1 MFPDT
6 LENTIWTLRNAL
18 KKNKVPIWKAV
29 IKQLSRS
36 RSNRREV
43 NIGQL
48 AHVTKDKEVVVV
60 PGKIL
65 GSGEISHKLTLWC
78 FTISEVATRKILD
91 AGGKILPLD
100 SLIKKYPD
108 GKGVRI
114 IG

>member
-6 LENTIWTLRNAL
+6 LNNTIWTLRNAR

-29 IKQLSRS
+29 IKELSRP

-48 AHVTKDKEVVVV
+48 AHVTKDKEVVIV

-65 GSGEISHKLTLWC
+65 GSGEISHRLTVWC
-78 FTISEVATRKILD
+78 FTISEVATRKLLD

>member
-6 LENTIWTLRNAL
+6 LNNTIWTLRSAL

-29 IKQLSRS
+29 LKELSRS
-36 RSNRREV
+36 RSNRRQV

-48 AHVTKDKEVVVV
+48 AHVTKDKEVVIV

-65 GSGEISHKLTLWC
+65 GSGEIGHKLTIWC
-78 FTISEVATRKILD
+78 LGISESAASKVLD
-91 AGGKILPLD
+91 SGGKILALD
-100 SLIKKYPD
+100 NLIKKYPD

>member
-6 LENTIWTLRNAL
+6 LNNTIWTLRNAL

-29 IKQLSRS
+29 IKELSRS
-36 RSNRREV
+36 RFNRREV
-43 NIGQL
+43 NIGEL
-48 AHVTKDKEVVVV
+48 AHVTKDKEVVIV

-65 GSGEISHKLTLWC
+65 GSGEISHKLTVWC

>member
-6 LENTIWTLRNAL
+6 LTNTIWILRNAL

-29 IKQLSRS
+29 IKELSRS

-48 AHVTKDKEVVVV
+48 AHVTKDKEVVIV

-65 GSGEISHKLTLWC
+65 GSGEISHKLTVWC
-78 FTISEVATRKILD
+78 LNISEVATKKILES
-91 AGGKILPLD
+91 GGKILPLD

>member
-6 LENTIWTLRNAL
+6 LNNTIWTLRNAL

-29 IKQLSRS
+29 IKELSRS

-43 NIGQL
+43 NIGEL
-48 AHVTKDKEVVVV
+48 AHVTKDKEVVIV

-65 GSGEISHKLTLWC
+65 GSGEISHKLTVWC

-108 GKGVRI
+108 SKGVRI

>member
-6 LENTIWTLRNAL
+6 LSNTIWTLRNAL

-29 IKQLSRS
+29 IRELSRS
-36 RSNRREV
+36 RSNRKEV
-43 NIGQL
+43 NVGQL
-48 AHVTKDKEVVVV
+48 AHVTKDKEVVIV

-65 GSGEISHKLTLWC
+65 GSGEISHKLTVWC
-78 FTISEVATRKILD
+78 INISEVATRKILD

>member
-6 LENTIWTLRNAL
+6 LNNTIWTLRNAL

-29 IKQLSRS
+29 IKELSRS

-43 NIGQL
+43 NIGEL
-48 AHVTKDKEVVVV
+48 AHVTKDKEVVMV

-65 GSGEISHKLTLWC
+65 GSGEISHKLTVWC

-100 SLIKKYPD
+100 SLVKKYPD

>member
-6 LENTIWTLRNAL
+6 LNNTIWTLRNASAQ
-18 KKNKVPIWKAV
+18 NKVPIWKTV
-29 IKQLSRS
+29 IKELSRS
-36 RSNRREV
+36 RSNRRQV

-48 AHVTKDKEVVVV
+48 AHITKDKEVVIV

-65 GSGEISHKLTLWC
+65 ASGDISHKLT
-78 FTISEVATRKILD
+78 KIL
-91 AGGKILPLD
+91 ALD
-100 SLIKKYPD
+100 NLIKKYPD

>member
-6 LENTIWTLRNAL
+6 LNNTIWTLRNAL

-29 IKQLSRS
+29 IKELSRS

-43 NIGQL
+43 NIGEL
-48 AHVTKDKEVVVV
+48 AHVTKDKEVVIV

-65 GSGEISHKLTLWC
+65 GSGEISHRLTVWC

>member
-6 LENTIWTLRNAL
+6 LNNTIWTLRNAL

-29 IKQLSRS
+29 IKELSRS
-36 RSNRREV
+36 RSNRREL
-43 NIGQL
+43 NIGEL
-48 AHVTKDKEVVVV
+48 AHVTKDKEVVIV

-65 GSGEISHKLTLWC
+65 GSGEISHKLTVWC

>member
-6 LENTIWTLRNAL
+6 LNNTIWILRKAL
-18 KKNKVPIWKAV
+18 KKNRAPIWKAV
-29 IKQLSRS
+29 TKELSRS

-48 AHVTKDKEVVVV
+48 AHVTKDKEVVIV

-65 GSGEISHKLTLWC
+65 GSGEISHKLTVWC
-78 FTISEVATRKILD
+78 LNISELATKKILD

-108 GKGVRI
+108 GKGVRM

>member
-6 LENTIWTLRNAL
+6 LNNTIWTLRNTL
-18 KKNKVPIWKAV
+18 KKNRVPMWKAV
-29 IKQLSRS
+29 IKELSRS

-48 AHVTKDKEVVVV
+48 AQVTKDKEVVIV

-65 GSGEISHKLTLWC
+65 GSGEISHKLTIWC

-91 AGGKILPLD
+91 AGGKILSLD
-100 SLIKKYPD
+100 SLVKKYPD

>member
-6 LENTIWTLRNAL
+6 LNNTIWTLRNAL

-29 IKQLSRS
+29 IKELSRS

-43 NIGQL
+43 NIGEL
-48 AHVTKDKEVVVV
+48 AHVTKDKEVVIV

-65 GSGEISHKLTLWC
+65 GSGEISHKLTVWC

-91 AGGKILPLD
+91 ADGKILPLD

>member
-6 LENTIWTLRNAL
+6 LNNTIWTLRNAL

-29 IKQLSRS
+29 IKELSRS

-43 NIGQL
+43 NIGEL
-48 AHVTKDKEVVVV
+48 AHVTKDKEVVIV

-65 GSGEISHKLTLWC
+65 GSGEISHKLTIWC
-78 FTISEVATRKILD
+78 FTISEVATRKILE

-100 SLIKKYPD
+100 SMIKKYPD

>member
-6 LENTIWTLRNAL
+6 LDNTIWTLRNAL

-100 SLIKKYPD
+100 TLIKKYPD

>member
-6 LENTIWTLRNAL
+6 LNNTIWTLRSAL

-29 IKQLSRS
+29 LKELSRS
-36 RSNRREV
+36 RSNRRQV
-43 NIGQL
+43 NVGQL
-48 AHVTKDKEVVVV
+48 AHVTKDKEVVIV

-65 GSGEISHKLTLWC
+65 GSGEISHKLTIWC
-78 FTISEVATRKILD
+78 FSISEAAASKVLD
-91 AGGKILPLD
+91 AGGKILALD
-100 SLIKKYPD
+100 SLIKKFPD

>member
-6 LENTIWTLRNAL
+6 LNNTIWTLRNGL

-29 IKQLSRS
+29 IKELSRS

-43 NIGQL
+43 NIGEL
-48 AHVTKDKEVVVV
+48 AHVTKDKEVVIV

-65 GSGEISHKLTLWC
+65 GSGEISHKLTVWC

>member
-6 LENTIWTLRNAL
+6 LSNTIWILRNAL

-29 IKQLSRS
+29 IRELSRS

-43 NIGQL
+43 NVGQL

-65 GSGEISHKLTLWC
+65 GSGEISHKLTVWC
-78 FTISEVATRKILD
+78 INISEVATRKILD

>member
-6 LENTIWTLRNAL
+6 LNNTIWTLRNAL

-29 IKQLSRS
+29 IKELSRS

-43 NIGQL
+43 NIGEL
-48 AHVTKDKEVVVV
+48 AHVTNDKEVVIV

-65 GSGEISHKLTLWC
+65 GSGEISHKLTVWC

>member
-6 LENTIWTLRNAL
+6 LNNTIWTLRNAL

-29 IKQLSRS
+29 IKELSRS
-36 RSNRREV
+36 RSNRKEV
-43 NIGQL
+43 NIGEL
-48 AHVTKDKEVVVV
+48 AHVTKDKEVVIV

-65 GSGEISHKLTLWC
+65 GSGEISHKLTVWC

-91 AGGKILPLD
+91 AGGKMLPLD

-108 GKGVRI
+108 GKGIRI

>member
-6 LENTIWTLRNAL
+6 LNNTIWTLRNAL
-18 KKNKVPIWKAV
+18 KKNKVPIWEAV
-29 IKQLSRS
+29 IKELSRS

-43 NIGQL
+43 NIGEL
-48 AHVTKDKEVVVV
+48 AHVTKDKEVVIV

-65 GSGEISHKLTLWC
+65 GSGEISHKLTVWC

>member
-6 LENTIWTLRNAL
+6 LNNTIWTLRNAL

-29 IKQLSRS
+29 IKELSRS

-43 NIGQL
+43 NIGEL
-48 AHVTKDKEVVVV
+48 AHVTKDKEVVIV

-65 GSGEISHKLTLWC
+65 GSGEISHKLTVWC
-78 FTISEVATRKILD
+78 FTISEVVTRKILD

>member
-6 LENTIWTLRNAL
+6 LNNTIWTLRNAL

-29 IKQLSRS
+29 IKELSRS

-43 NIGQL
+43 NIGEL
-48 AHVTKDKEVVVV
+48 AHVTKDKEVVIV
-60 PGKIL
+60 PGTIL
-65 GSGEISHKLTLWC
+65 GSGEISHKLTVWC

>member
-6 LENTIWTLRNAL
+6 LNNTIWTLRNAL

-29 IKQLSRS
+29 IKELSRS

-43 NIGQL
+43 NIGEL
-48 AHVTKDKEVVVV
+48 AHVTKDKEVVIV

-65 GSGEISHKLTLWC
+65 GSGEISHKLTVWC

-100 SLIKKYPD
+100 SFIKKYPD

>member
-6 LENTIWTLRNAL
+6 LNNTIWTLRNAL

-29 IKQLSRS
+29 IKELSRP

-43 NIGQL
+43 NIGEL
-48 AHVTKDKEVVVV
+48 AHVTKDKEVVIV

-65 GSGEISHKLTLWC
+65 GSGEISHKLTVWC

>member
-6 LENTIWTLRNAL
+6 LTNTIWILRNAL

-29 IKQLSRS
+29 IKELSRS

-48 AHVTKDKEVVVV
+48 AHVTKDKEVVIV

-65 GSGEISHKLTLWC
+65 GSGEISHKLTVWC
-78 FTISEVATRKILD
+78 LNISEVATKKILD
-91 AGGKILPLD
+91 SGGKILPLD
-100 SLIKKYPD
+100 SLIRKYPD
-108 GKGVRI
+108 GKGVRM

>member
-6 LENTIWTLRNAL
+6 LDNTIWTLRNAL

-29 IKQLSRS
+29 IKQLYRS

-48 AHVTKDKEVVVV
+48 AHVTKDKEVVIV

>member
-6 LENTIWTLRNAL
+6 LNNTIWTLRNAL

-29 IKQLSRS
+29 IKELSRS

-43 NIGQL
+43 NIGEL
-48 AHVTKDKEVVVV
+48 AHVTNDKEVVIV

-65 GSGEISHKLTLWC
+65 GSGEISHKLTVWC

-91 AGGKILPLD
+91 AGGKMLPLD

>member
-1 MFPDT
+1 
-6 LENTIWTLRNAL
+6 
-18 KKNKVPIWKAV
+18 VPIWKAV
-29 IKQLSRS
+29 IKELSRS
-36 RSNRREV
+36 RSNRKEV
-43 NIGQL
+43 NIGEL
-48 AHVTKDKEVVVV
+48 AHVTKDKEVVMV

-65 GSGEISHKLTLWC
+65 GSGEISHKLTVWC

-91 AGGKILPLD
+91 AGGKMLPLD

>member
-6 LENTIWTLRNAL
+6 SNNTIWTLRNGL

-29 IKQLSRS
+29 IKELSRS

-43 NIGQL
+43 NIGEL
-48 AHVTKDKEVVVV
+48 AHVTKDKEVVIV

-65 GSGEISHKLTLWC
+65 GSGEISHKLTVWC

-91 AGGKILPLD
+91 AGGKILSLD

>member
-6 LENTIWTLRNAL
+6 LNNTIWTLRNAL

-29 IKQLSRS
+29 IKELSRS

-43 NIGQL
+43 NIGEL
-48 AHVTKDKEVVVV
+48 AHVTNDKEVVIV

-65 GSGEISHKLTLWC
+65 GSGEISHNLTVWC

-108 GKGVRI
+108 GKGVRR

>member
-1 MFPDT
+1 
-6 LENTIWTLRNAL
+6 
-18 KKNKVPIWKAV
+18 V
-29 IKQLSRS
+29 I
-36 RSNRREV
+36 
-43 NIGQL
+43 
-48 AHVTKDKEVVVV
+48 V

-65 GSGEISHKLTLWC
+65 GSGEISHKLTVWC

>member
-1 MFPDT
+1 MFTDT
-6 LENTIWTLRNAL
+6 LNNTIWTLRNAL

-29 IKQLSRS
+29 IKELSRS

-43 NIGQL
+43 NIGEL
-48 AHVTKDKEVVVV
+48 AHVTKDKEVVIV

-65 GSGEISHKLTLWC
+65 GSGEISHKLTVWC

>member
-6 LENTIWTLRNAL
+6 LNNTIWTLRNAL

-29 IKQLSRS
+29 IKELSRS

-43 NIGQL
+43 NIGEL
-48 AHVTKDKEVVVV
+48 AHVTKDKEVVIV

-65 GSGEISHKLTLWC
+65 GSGEISHKLTIWC

-100 SLIKKYPD
+100 SLIKKYAD
-108 GKGVRI
+108 VQGVRI

>member
-6 LENTIWTLRNAL
+6 LSNTIWILRNAL

-29 IKQLSRS
+29 LKELSRS
-36 RSNRREV
+36 RSNGRQV
-43 NIGQL
+43 NISQL
-48 AHVTKDKEVVVV
+48 AHVTQDKEVVIV

-65 GSGEISHKLTLWC
+65 GSGEISHKLTIWC
-78 FTISEVATRKILD
+78 FSISEAAASKVLD
-91 AGGKILPLD
+91 AGGKILALD
-100 SLIKKYPD
+100 SLIRKYPD

>member
-6 LENTIWTLRNAL
+6 LNNTIWTLRNAL

-29 IKQLSRS
+29 IKELSRS

-43 NIGQL
+43 NIGEL
-48 AHVTKDKEVVVV
+48 AHVTKDKEVVIV

-65 GSGEISHKLTLWC
+65 GSGEISHKLTVWC
-78 FTISEVATRKILD
+78 FTISEVATRKIID

>member
-6 LENTIWTLRNAL
+6 LSNTIWVLRNAL

-29 IKQLSRS
+29 LKELSSS
-36 RSNRREV
+36 RSNRRQV
-43 NIGQL
+43 NISQL
-48 AHVTKDKEVVVV
+48 AHVTQDKEVVIV

-65 GSGEISHKLTLWC
+65 GSGEISHKLTIWC
-78 FTISEVATRKILD
+78 FSISEAAASKVLD
-91 AGGKILPLD
+91 AGGKILALD